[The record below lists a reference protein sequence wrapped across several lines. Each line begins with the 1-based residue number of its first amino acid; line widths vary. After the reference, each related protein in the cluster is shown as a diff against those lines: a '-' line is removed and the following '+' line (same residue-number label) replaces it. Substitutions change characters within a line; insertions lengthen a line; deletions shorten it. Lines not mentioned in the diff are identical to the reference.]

1 MKQFITIILLFGISN
16 TLFAQHTKSIQ
27 EAMSNYDYEK
37 AIMLI
42 DKEQPT
48 AELLFQK
55 GKALKSLGRNSE
67 ALQTFRQI
75 ISVDSLNQRAF
86 IEAAECC
93 KQSAKYQDALKY
105 YQKAIDIHPDN
116 KYVRIQYI
124 SLLCN
129 LQQYEEAFGESS
141 VLAETD
147 SSAVVLHLQA
157 QSLEGKADFMDAA
170 LGCYHVIQ
178 DKYPDDYLAA
188 AKLGQIYNA
197 MQFYDYAI
205 EATEKYRENDTTNV
219 VVNRQNAQAYCLS
232 GDYPTAIKRYEYLVS
247 QQDSSF
253 HTYYYLGVSYYATER
268 FYEAR
273 DMLEI
278 ARKRDPQNINLLYY
292 LGRSCAKTS
301 WKKQGIEY
309 LETAINLSLPQDSA
323 MIRLYKSLRECCRLG
338 QEPAKAIQA
347 AKDQYKYDKTNHKLL
362 YDIGTNYLFIKDNR
376 NATHYLE
383 AFLKTRPKDT
393 QGNGLKINEQG
404 ETEIDMEYYYRLA
417 AETLKKLKEK
427 AKEEDFMKNGIPAK
441 E

>member
-1 MKQFITIILLFGISN
+1 MKQLILFLLLGTCN
-16 TLFAQHTKSIQ
+16 TLFAQHTKLIQ
-27 EAMSNYDYEK
+27 EAMNNYDYEK

-48 AELLFQK
+48 TELLFQK
-55 GKALKSLGRNSE
+55 GKALKSLGRNAE
-67 ALQTFRQI
+67 ALHTFRQI
-75 ISVDSLNQRAF
+75 IAGDSLNQRAF

-147 SSAVVLHLQA
+147 SSAVILHLQA
-157 QSLEGKADFMDAA
+157 QSLEGRTGFLDAA

-197 MQFYDYAI
+197 MQFYEYAI
-205 EATEKYRENDTTNV
+205 EATEKYREADTTNV
-219 VVNRQNAQAYCLS
+219 VVNRRNAQAYCLS
-232 GDYPTAIKRYEYLVS
+232 GDYPMAIKRYEYLVG
-247 QQDSSF
+247 QRDSSF
-253 HTYYYLGVSYYATER
+253 HTYYYLGVSYYATEK
-268 FYEAR
+268 FYEAH

-278 ARKRDPQNINLLYY
+278 ARKYDPENVNLLYY
-292 LGRSCAKTS
+292 LGRACAKTS

-309 LETAINLSLPQDSA
+309 LETAIDLSLPKDSA
-323 MIRLYKSLRECCRLG
+323 MTRLYKGLRDCCRLG
-338 QEPAKAIQA
+338 REPAKAIQA

-362 YDIGTNYLFIKDNR
+362 YDIAIDYLFMKDNK

-383 AFLKTRPKDT
+383 VFLKTRPKDT
-393 QGNGLKINEQG
+393 KETAIEINKKG
-404 ETEIDMEYYYRLA
+404 EVEVNMEYYYRSA
-417 AETLKKLKEK
+417 METLKKLKQK
-427 AKEEDFMKNGIPAK
+427 AKEEDFFKNGTLSK

>member
-1 MKQFITIILLFGISN
+1 MKQLILFLLLGTCN
-16 TLFAQHTKSIQ
+16 TLFAQHTKLIQ
-27 EAMSNYDYEK
+27 EAMNNYDYEK

-48 AELLFQK
+48 TELLFQK
-55 GKALKSLGRNSE
+55 GKALKSLGHNAE
-67 ALQTFRQI
+67 ALHTFRQI
-75 ISVDSLNQRAF
+75 IAGDSLNQRAF

-147 SSAVVLHLQA
+147 SSAVILHLQA
-157 QSLEGKADFMDAA
+157 QSLEGRTGFLDAA

-197 MQFYDYAI
+197 MQFYEYAI
-205 EATEKYRENDTTNV
+205 EATEKYREADTTNV

-232 GDYPTAIKRYEYLVS
+232 GDYPMAIKRYEYLVG
-247 QQDSSF
+247 QRDSSF
-253 HTYYYLGVSYYATER
+253 HTYYYLGVSYYATEK
-268 FYEAR
+268 FYEAH

-278 ARKRDPQNINLLYY
+278 ARKYDPENVNLLYY
-292 LGRSCAKTS
+292 LGRACAKTS

-309 LETAINLSLPQDSA
+309 LETAIDLSLPKDSA
-323 MIRLYKSLRECCRLG
+323 MTRLYKGLRDCCRLG
-338 QEPAKAIQA
+338 REPAKAIQA

-362 YDIGTNYLFIKDNR
+362 YDIAIDYLFMKDNK

-383 AFLKTRPKDT
+383 VFLKTRPKDT
-393 QGNGLKINEQG
+393 KETAIEINKKG
-404 ETEIDMEYYYRLA
+404 EVEVNMEYYYRSA
-417 AETLKKLKEK
+417 METLKKLKQK
-427 AKEEDFMKNGIPAK
+427 AKEEDFFKNGTLSK

>member
-1 MKQFITIILLFGISN
+1 MKQLILFLLLGTCN
-16 TLFAQHTKSIQ
+16 TLFAQHTKLIQ
-27 EAMSNYDYEK
+27 EAMNNYDYEK

-48 AELLFQK
+48 TELLFQK
-55 GKALKSLGRNSE
+55 GKALKSLGRNAE
-67 ALQTFRQI
+67 ALHTFRQI
-75 ISVDSLNQRAF
+75 IAGDSLNQRAF

-147 SSAVVLHLQA
+147 SSAVILHLQA
-157 QSLEGKADFMDAA
+157 QSLEGRTGFLDAA

-197 MQFYDYAI
+197 MQFYEYAI
-205 EATEKYRENDTTNV
+205 EATEKYREADTTNV

-232 GDYPTAIKRYEYLVS
+232 GDYPMAIKRYEYLVG
-247 QQDSSF
+247 QRDSSF
-253 HTYYYLGVSYYATER
+253 HTYYYLGVSYYATEK
-268 FYEAR
+268 FYEAH

-278 ARKRDPQNINLLYY
+278 ARKYDPENVNLLYY
-292 LGRSCAKTS
+292 LGRACAKTS

-309 LETAINLSLPQDSA
+309 LETAIDLSLPKDSA
-323 MIRLYKSLRECCRLG
+323 MTRLYKGLRDCCRLG
-338 QEPAKAIQA
+338 REPAKAIQA

-362 YDIGTNYLFIKDNR
+362 YDIAIDYLFMKDNK

-393 QGNGLKINEQG
+393 KETAIEINKKG
-404 ETEIDMEYYYRLA
+404 EVEDNMEYYYRSA
-417 AETLKKLKEK
+417 METLKKLKQK
-427 AKEEDFMKNGIPAK
+427 AKEEDFFKNGTLSK

>member
-1 MKQFITIILLFGISN
+1 MN
-16 TLFAQHTKSIQ
+16 
-27 EAMSNYDYEK
+27 NYDYEK

-48 AELLFQK
+48 TELLFQK
-55 GKALKSLGRNSE
+55 GKALKSLGRNAE
-67 ALQTFRQI
+67 ALHTFRQI
-75 ISVDSLNQRAF
+75 IAGDSLNQRAF

-147 SSAVVLHLQA
+147 SSAVILHLQA
-157 QSLEGKADFMDAA
+157 QSLEGRTGFLDAA

-197 MQFYDYAI
+197 MQFYEYAI
-205 EATEKYRENDTTNV
+205 EATEEYREADTTNV

-232 GDYPTAIKRYEYLVS
+232 GDYPMAIKRYEYLVG
-247 QQDSSF
+247 QRDSSF
-253 HTYYYLGVSYYATER
+253 HTYYYLGVSYYATEK
-268 FYEAR
+268 FYEAH

-278 ARKRDPQNINLLYY
+278 ARKYDPENVNLLYY
-292 LGRSCAKTS
+292 LGRACAKTS

-309 LETAINLSLPQDSA
+309 LETAIDLSLPKDSA
-323 MIRLYKSLRECCRLG
+323 MTRLYKGLRDCCRLG
-338 QEPAKAIQA
+338 REPAKAIQA

-362 YDIGTNYLFIKDNR
+362 YDIAIDYLFMKDNK

-393 QGNGLKINEQG
+393 KETAIEINKKG
-404 ETEIDMEYYYRLA
+404 EVEVNMEYYYRSA
-417 AETLKKLKEK
+417 METLKKLKQK
-427 AKEEDFMKNGIPAK
+427 AKEEDFFKNGTLSK

>member
-1 MKQFITIILLFGISN
+1 MKQLILFLLLGTCN
-16 TLFAQHTKSIQ
+16 TLFAQHTKLIQ
-27 EAMSNYDYEK
+27 EAMNNYDYEK

-48 AELLFQK
+48 TELLFQK
-55 GKALKSLGRNSE
+55 GKALKSLGRNAE
-67 ALQTFRQI
+67 ALHTFRQI
-75 ISVDSLNQRAF
+75 IAGDSLNQRAF

-147 SSAVVLHLQA
+147 SSAVILHLQA
-157 QSLEGKADFMDAA
+157 QSLEGRTGFLDAA

-197 MQFYDYAI
+197 MQFYEYAI
-205 EATEKYRENDTTNV
+205 EATEKYREADTTNV

-232 GDYPTAIKRYEYLVS
+232 GDYPMAIKRYEYLVG
-247 QQDSSF
+247 QRDSSF
-253 HTYYYLGVSYYATER
+253 HTYYYLGVSYYATEK
-268 FYEAR
+268 FYEAH

-278 ARKRDPQNINLLYY
+278 ARKYDPENVNLLYY
-292 LGRSCAKTS
+292 LGRACAKTS

-309 LETAINLSLPQDSA
+309 LETAIDLSLPKDSA
-323 MIRLYKSLRECCRLG
+323 MTRLYKGLRDCCRLG
-338 QEPAKAIQA
+338 REPAKAIQA
-347 AKDQYKYDKTNHKLL
+347 AKDQYKYDKTNLKLL
-362 YDIGTNYLFIKDNR
+362 YDIAIDYLFMKDNK

-383 AFLKTRPKDT
+383 VFLKTRPKDT
-393 QGNGLKINEQG
+393 KETAIEINKKG
-404 ETEIDMEYYYRLA
+404 EVEVNMEYYYRSA
-417 AETLKKLKEK
+417 METLKKLKQK
-427 AKEEDFMKNGIPAK
+427 AKEEDFFKNGTLSK

>member
-1 MKQFITIILLFGISN
+1 MKQLILFLLLGTCN
-16 TLFAQHTKSIQ
+16 TLFAQHTKLIQ
-27 EAMSNYDYEK
+27 EAMNNYDYEK

-48 AELLFQK
+48 TELLFQK
-55 GKALKSLGRNSE
+55 GKALKSLGRNAE
-67 ALQTFRQI
+67 ALHTFRQI
-75 ISVDSLNQRAF
+75 IAGDSLHQRAF

-147 SSAVVLHLQA
+147 SSAVILHLQA
-157 QSLEGKADFMDAA
+157 QSLEGRTGFLDAA

-197 MQFYDYAI
+197 MQFYEYAI
-205 EATEKYRENDTTNV
+205 EATEKYREADTTNV

-232 GDYPTAIKRYEYLVS
+232 GDYPMAIKRYEYLVG
-247 QQDSSF
+247 QRDSSF
-253 HTYYYLGVSYYATER
+253 HTYYYLGVSYYATEK
-268 FYEAR
+268 FYEAH

-278 ARKRDPQNINLLYY
+278 ARKYDPENVNLLYY
-292 LGRSCAKTS
+292 LGRACAKTS

-309 LETAINLSLPQDSA
+309 LETAIDLSLPKDSA
-323 MIRLYKSLRECCRLG
+323 MTRLYKGLRDCCRLG
-338 QEPAKAIQA
+338 REPAKAIQA

-362 YDIGTNYLFIKDNR
+362 YDIAIDYLFMKDNK

-383 AFLKTRPKDT
+383 VFLKTRPKDT
-393 QGNGLKINEQG
+393 KETAIEINKKG
-404 ETEIDMEYYYRLA
+404 EVEVNMEYYYRSA
-417 AETLKKLKEK
+417 METLKKLKQK
-427 AKEEDFMKNGIPAK
+427 AKEEDFFKNGTLSK

>member
-1 MKQFITIILLFGISN
+1 MKQLILFLLLGTCN
-16 TLFAQHTKSIQ
+16 TLFAQHPKLIQ
-27 EAMSNYDYEK
+27 EAMNNYDYEK

-48 AELLFQK
+48 TELLFQK
-55 GKALKSLGRNSE
+55 GKALKSLGRNAE
-67 ALQTFRQI
+67 ALHTFRQI
-75 ISVDSLNQRAF
+75 IAGDSLNQRAF

-147 SSAVVLHLQA
+147 SSAVILHLQA
-157 QSLEGKADFMDAA
+157 QSLEGRTGFLDAA

-197 MQFYDYAI
+197 MQFYEYAI
-205 EATEKYRENDTTNV
+205 EATEKYREADTTNV

-232 GDYPTAIKRYEYLVS
+232 GDYPMAIKRYEYLVG
-247 QQDSSF
+247 QRDSSF
-253 HTYYYLGVSYYATER
+253 HTYYYLGISYYATEK
-268 FYEAR
+268 FYEAH

-278 ARKRDPQNINLLYY
+278 ARKYDPENVNLLYY
-292 LGRSCAKTS
+292 LGRACAKTS

-309 LETAINLSLPQDSA
+309 LETAIDLSLPKDSA
-323 MIRLYKSLRECCRLG
+323 MTRLYKGLRDCCRLG
-338 QEPAKAIQA
+338 REPAKAIQA

-362 YDIGTNYLFIKDNR
+362 YDIAIDYLFMKDNK

-393 QGNGLKINEQG
+393 KETAIEINKKG
-404 ETEIDMEYYYRLA
+404 EVEVNMEYYYRSA
-417 AETLKKLKEK
+417 METLKKLKQK
-427 AKEEDFMKNGIPAK
+427 AKEEDFFKNGTLSK

>member
-1 MKQFITIILLFGISN
+1 MKQLILFLLLGTCN
-16 TLFAQHTKSIQ
+16 TLFAQHTKLIQ
-27 EAMSNYDYEK
+27 EAMNNYDYEK

-48 AELLFQK
+48 TELLFQK
-55 GKALKSLGRNSE
+55 GKALKSLGRNAE
-67 ALQTFRQI
+67 ALHTFRQI
-75 ISVDSLNQRAF
+75 IAGDSLNQRAF

-141 VLAETD
+141 VLAEPD
-147 SSAVVLHLQA
+147 SSAVILHLQA
-157 QSLEGKADFMDAA
+157 QSLEGRTGFLDAA

-197 MQFYDYAI
+197 MQFYEYAI
-205 EATEKYRENDTTNV
+205 EATEKYREADTTNV

-232 GDYPTAIKRYEYLVS
+232 GDYPMAIKRYEYLVG
-247 QQDSSF
+247 QRDSSF
-253 HTYYYLGVSYYATER
+253 HTYYYLGVSYYATEK
-268 FYEAR
+268 FYEAH

-278 ARKRDPQNINLLYY
+278 ARKYDPENVNLLYY
-292 LGRSCAKTS
+292 LGRACAKTS

-309 LETAINLSLPQDSA
+309 LETAIDLSLPKDSA
-323 MIRLYKSLRECCRLG
+323 MTRLYKGLRDCCRLG
-338 QEPAKAIQA
+338 REPAKAIQA

-362 YDIGTNYLFIKDNR
+362 YDIAIDYLFMKDNK

-383 AFLKTRPKDT
+383 VFLKTRPKDT
-393 QGNGLKINEQG
+393 KETAIEINKKG
-404 ETEIDMEYYYRLA
+404 EVEVNMEYYYRSA
-417 AETLKKLKEK
+417 METLKKLKQK
-427 AKEEDFMKNGIPAK
+427 AKEEDFFKNGTLSK

>member
-1 MKQFITIILLFGISN
+1 MKQLILFLLLGTCN
-16 TLFAQHTKSIQ
+16 TLFAQHTKLIQ
-27 EAMSNYDYEK
+27 EAMNNYDYEK

-48 AELLFQK
+48 TELLFQK
-55 GKALKSLGRNSE
+55 GKALKSLGRNAE
-67 ALQTFRQI
+67 ALHTFRQI
-75 ISVDSLNQRAF
+75 IAGDSLNQRAF
-86 IEAAECC
+86 IEVAECC

-147 SSAVVLHLQA
+147 SSAVILHLQA
-157 QSLEGKADFMDAA
+157 QSLEGRTGFLDAA

-197 MQFYDYAI
+197 MQFYEYAI
-205 EATEKYRENDTTNV
+205 EATEKYREADTTNV

-232 GDYPTAIKRYEYLVS
+232 GDYPMAIKRYEYLVG
-247 QQDSSF
+247 QRDSSF
-253 HTYYYLGVSYYATER
+253 HTYYYLGVSYYATEK
-268 FYEAR
+268 FYEAH

-278 ARKRDPQNINLLYY
+278 ARKYDPENVNLLYY
-292 LGRSCAKTS
+292 LGRACAKTS

-309 LETAINLSLPQDSA
+309 LETAIDLSLPKDSA
-323 MIRLYKSLRECCRLG
+323 MTRLYKGLRDCCRLG
-338 QEPAKAIQA
+338 REPAKAIQA

-362 YDIGTNYLFIKDNR
+362 YDIAIDYLFMKDNK

-393 QGNGLKINEQG
+393 KETAIEINKKG
-404 ETEIDMEYYYRLA
+404 EVEVNMEYYYRSA
-417 AETLKKLKEK
+417 METLKKLKQK
-427 AKEEDFMKNGIPAK
+427 AKEEDFFKNGTLSK

>member
-1 MKQFITIILLFGISN
+1 MKQLILFLLLGTCN
-16 TLFAQHTKSIQ
+16 TLFAQHTKLIQ
-27 EAMSNYDYEK
+27 EAMNNYDYEK

-48 AELLFQK
+48 TELLFQK
-55 GKALKSLGRNSE
+55 GKALKSLGRNAE
-67 ALQTFRQI
+67 ALHTFRQI
-75 ISVDSLNQRAF
+75 IAGDSLNQRAF

-147 SSAVVLHLQA
+147 SSAVILHLQA
-157 QSLEGKADFMDAA
+157 QSLEGRTGFLDAA

-197 MQFYDYAI
+197 MQFYEYAI
-205 EATEKYRENDTTNV
+205 EATEKYREADTTNV

-232 GDYPTAIKRYEYLVS
+232 GDYPMAIKRYEYLVG
-247 QQDSSF
+247 QRDSSF
-253 HTYYYLGVSYYATER
+253 HTYYYLGVSYYATEK
-268 FYEAR
+268 FYEAH

-278 ARKRDPQNINLLYY
+278 ARKYDPENVNLLYY
-292 LGRSCAKTS
+292 LGRACAKTS

-309 LETAINLSLPQDSA
+309 LETAIDLSLPKDSA
-323 MIRLYKSLRECCRLG
+323 MTRLYKGLRDCCRLG
-338 QEPAKAIQA
+338 REPAQAIQA

-362 YDIGTNYLFIKDNR
+362 YDIAIDYLFMKDNK

-393 QGNGLKINEQG
+393 KETAIEINKKG
-404 ETEIDMEYYYRLA
+404 EVEVNMEYYYRSA
-417 AETLKKLKEK
+417 METLKKLKQK
-427 AKEEDFMKNGIPAK
+427 AKEEDFFKNGTLSK

>member
-1 MKQFITIILLFGISN
+1 MKQLILFLLLGTCN
-16 TLFAQHTKSIQ
+16 TLFAQHTKLIQ
-27 EAMSNYDYEK
+27 EAMNNYDYEK

-48 AELLFQK
+48 TELLFQK
-55 GKALKSLGRNSE
+55 GKALKSLGRNAE
-67 ALQTFRQI
+67 ALHTFRQI
-75 ISVDSLNQRAF
+75 IAGDSLNQRAF

-147 SSAVVLHLQA
+147 GSAVILHLQA
-157 QSLEGKADFMDAA
+157 QSLEGRTGFLDAA

-197 MQFYDYAI
+197 MQFYEYAI
-205 EATEKYRENDTTNV
+205 EATEKYREADTTNV

-232 GDYPTAIKRYEYLVS
+232 GDYPMAIKRYEYLVG
-247 QQDSSF
+247 QRDSSF
-253 HTYYYLGVSYYATER
+253 HTYYYLGVSYYATEK
-268 FYEAR
+268 FYEAH

-278 ARKRDPQNINLLYY
+278 ARKYDPENVNLLYY
-292 LGRSCAKTS
+292 LGRACAKTS

-309 LETAINLSLPQDSA
+309 LETAIDLSLPKDSA
-323 MIRLYKSLRECCRLG
+323 MTRLYKGLRDCCRLG
-338 QEPAKAIQA
+338 REPAKAIQA

-362 YDIGTNYLFIKDNR
+362 YDIAIDYLFMKDNK

-393 QGNGLKINEQG
+393 KETAIEINKKG
-404 ETEIDMEYYYRLA
+404 EVEVNMEYYYRSA
-417 AETLKKLKEK
+417 METLKKLKQK
-427 AKEEDFMKNGIPAK
+427 AKEEDFFKNGTLSK

>member
-1 MKQFITIILLFGISN
+1 MKQLILFLLLGTCN
-16 TLFAQHTKSIQ
+16 TLFAQHTKLIQ
-27 EAMSNYDYEK
+27 EAMNNYDYEK

-48 AELLFQK
+48 TELLFQK
-55 GKALKSLGRNSE
+55 GKALKSLGRNAE
-67 ALQTFRQI
+67 ALHTFRQI
-75 ISVDSLNQRAF
+75 IAGDSLTQRAF

-147 SSAVVLHLQA
+147 SSAVILHLQA
-157 QSLEGKADFMDAA
+157 QSLEGRTGFLDAA

-197 MQFYDYAI
+197 MQFYEYAI
-205 EATEKYRENDTTNV
+205 EATEKYREADTTNV

-232 GDYPTAIKRYEYLVS
+232 GDYPMAIKRYEYLVG
-247 QQDSSF
+247 QRDSSF
-253 HTYYYLGVSYYATER
+253 HTYYYLGVSYYATEK
-268 FYEAR
+268 FYEAH

-278 ARKRDPQNINLLYY
+278 ARKYDPENVNLLYY
-292 LGRSCAKTS
+292 LGRACAKTS

-309 LETAINLSLPQDSA
+309 LETAIDLSLPKDSA
-323 MIRLYKSLRECCRLG
+323 MTRLYKGLRDCCRLG
-338 QEPAKAIQA
+338 REPAKAIQA

-362 YDIGTNYLFIKDNR
+362 YDIAIDYLFMKDNK

-383 AFLKTRPKDT
+383 VFLKTRPKDT
-393 QGNGLKINEQG
+393 KETAIEINKKG
-404 ETEIDMEYYYRLA
+404 EVEVNMEYYYRSA
-417 AETLKKLKEK
+417 METLKKLKQK
-427 AKEEDFMKNGIPAK
+427 AKEEDFFKNGTLSK

>member
-1 MKQFITIILLFGISN
+1 MKQLILFLLLGTCN
-16 TLFAQHTKSIQ
+16 TLFAQHTKLIQ
-27 EAMSNYDYEK
+27 EAMNNYDYEK

-48 AELLFQK
+48 TELLFQK
-55 GKALKSLGRNSE
+55 GKALKSLGRNAE
-67 ALQTFRQI
+67 ALHTFRQI
-75 ISVDSLNQRAF
+75 IAGDSLNQRAF

-147 SSAVVLHLQA
+147 SSAVILHLQA
-157 QSLEGKADFMDAA
+157 QSLEGRTGFLDAA

-197 MQFYDYAI
+197 MQFYEYAI
-205 EATEKYRENDTTNV
+205 EATEKYREADTTNV
-219 VVNRQNAQAYCLS
+219 VVNRQNAQACCLS
-232 GDYPTAIKRYEYLVS
+232 GDYPMAIKRYEYLVG
-247 QQDSSF
+247 QRDSSF
-253 HTYYYLGVSYYATER
+253 HTYYYLGISYYATEK
-268 FYEAR
+268 FYEAH

-278 ARKRDPQNINLLYY
+278 ARKYDPENVNLLYY
-292 LGRSCAKTS
+292 LGRACAKTS

-309 LETAINLSLPQDSA
+309 LETAIDLSLPKDSA
-323 MIRLYKSLRECCRLG
+323 MTRLYKGLRDCCRLG
-338 QEPAKAIQA
+338 REPAKAIQA

-362 YDIGTNYLFIKDNR
+362 YDIAIDYLFMKDNK

-393 QGNGLKINEQG
+393 KETAIEINKKG
-404 ETEIDMEYYYRLA
+404 EVEVNMEYYYRSA
-417 AETLKKLKEK
+417 METLKKLKQK
-427 AKEEDFMKNGIPAK
+427 AKEEDFFKNGTLSK

>member
-1 MKQFITIILLFGISN
+1 MKQLILFLLLGTCN
-16 TLFAQHTKSIQ
+16 TLFAQHTKLIQ
-27 EAMSNYDYEK
+27 EAMNNYDYEK

-42 DKEQPT
+42 DKEQPPT
-48 AELLFQK
+48 ELRFRK
-55 GKALKSLGRNSE
+55 GKALKSLGRNAE
-67 ALQTFRQI
+67 ALHTFRQI
-75 ISVDSLNQRAF
+75 IAGDSLNQRAF

-147 SSAVVLHLQA
+147 SSAVILHLQA
-157 QSLEGKADFMDAA
+157 QSLEGRTGFLDAA

-197 MQFYDYAI
+197 MQFYEYAI
-205 EATEKYRENDTTNV
+205 EATEKYREADTTNV

-232 GDYPTAIKRYEYLVS
+232 GDYPMAIKRYEYLVG
-247 QQDSSF
+247 QRDSSF
-253 HTYYYLGVSYYATER
+253 HTYYYLGVSYYATEK
-268 FYEAR
+268 FYEAH

-278 ARKRDPQNINLLYY
+278 ARKYDPENVNLLYY
-292 LGRSCAKTS
+292 LGRACAKTS

-309 LETAINLSLPQDSA
+309 LETAIDLSLPKDSA
-323 MIRLYKSLRECCRLG
+323 MTRLYKGLRDCCRLG
-338 QEPAKAIQA
+338 REPAKAIQA

-362 YDIGTNYLFIKDNR
+362 YDIAIDYLFMKDNK

-393 QGNGLKINEQG
+393 KETAIEINKKG
-404 ETEIDMEYYYRLA
+404 EVEVNMEYYYRSA
-417 AETLKKLKEK
+417 METLKKLKQK
-427 AKEEDFMKNGIPAK
+427 AKEEDFFKNGTLSK

>member
-1 MKQFITIILLFGISN
+1 MKQLILFLLLGTCN
-16 TLFAQHTKSIQ
+16 TLFAQHTKLIQ
-27 EAMSNYDYEK
+27 EAMNNYDYEK

-48 AELLFQK
+48 TELLFQK
-55 GKALKSLGRNSE
+55 GKALKSLGRNAE
-67 ALQTFRQI
+67 ALHTFRQI
-75 ISVDSLNQRAF
+75 IAGDSLNQRAF

-147 SSAVVLHLQA
+147 SSAVILHLQA
-157 QSLEGKADFMDAA
+157 QSLEGRTGFLDAA

-197 MQFYDYAI
+197 MQFYEYAI
-205 EATEKYRENDTTNV
+205 EATEKYREADTTNV

-232 GDYPTAIKRYEYLVS
+232 GDYPMAIKRYEYLVG
-247 QQDSSF
+247 QRDSSF
-253 HTYYYLGVSYYATER
+253 HTYYYLGISYYATEK
-268 FYEAR
+268 FYEAH

-278 ARKRDPQNINLLYY
+278 ARKYDPENVNLLYY
-292 LGRSCAKTS
+292 LGRACAKTS
-301 WKKQGIEY
+301 LKKQGIEY
-309 LETAINLSLPQDSA
+309 LETAIDLSLPKDSA
-323 MIRLYKSLRECCRLG
+323 MTRLYKGLRDCCRLG
-338 QEPAKAIQA
+338 REPAKAIQA

-362 YDIGTNYLFIKDNR
+362 YDIAIDYLFMKDNK

-393 QGNGLKINEQG
+393 KETAIEINKKG
-404 ETEIDMEYYYRLA
+404 EVEVNMEYYYRSA
-417 AETLKKLKEK
+417 METLKKLKQK
-427 AKEEDFMKNGIPAK
+427 AKEEDFFKNGTLSK

>member
-1 MKQFITIILLFGISN
+1 MKQLILFLLLGTCN
-16 TLFAQHTKSIQ
+16 TLFAQHTKLIQ
-27 EAMSNYDYEK
+27 EAMNNYDYEK

-48 AELLFQK
+48 TELLFQK
-55 GKALKSLGRNSE
+55 GKALKSLGRNAE
-67 ALQTFRQI
+67 ALHTFRQI
-75 ISVDSLNQRAF
+75 IAGDSLNQRAF

-147 SSAVVLHLQA
+147 SSAVILHLQA
-157 QSLEGKADFMDAA
+157 QSLEGRTGFLDAA

-197 MQFYDYAI
+197 MQFYEYAI
-205 EATEKYRENDTTNV
+205 EATEKYREADTTNV

-232 GDYPTAIKRYEYLVS
+232 GDYPMAIKRYEYLVG
-247 QQDSSF
+247 QRDSSF
-253 HTYYYLGVSYYATER
+253 HTYYYLGVSYYATEK
-268 FYEAR
+268 FYEAH

-278 ARKRDPQNINLLYY
+278 ARKYDPENVNLLYY
-292 LGRSCAKTS
+292 LGRACAKTS

-309 LETAINLSLPQDSA
+309 LETAIDLSLPKDSA
-323 MIRLYKSLRECCRLG
+323 MTRLYKGLRDCCRLG
-338 QEPAKAIQA
+338 REPAKAIQA

-362 YDIGTNYLFIKDNR
+362 YDIAIDYLFMKDNK

-393 QGNGLKINEQG
+393 KETAIERNKKG
-404 ETEIDMEYYYRLA
+404 EVEVNMEYYYRSA
-417 AETLKKLKEK
+417 METLKKLKQK
-427 AKEEDFMKNGIPAK
+427 AKEEDFFKNGTLSK

>member
-1 MKQFITIILLFGISN
+1 MKQLIHFLLLGTCN
-16 TLFAQHTKSIQ
+16 TLFAQHTKLIQ
-27 EAMSNYDYEK
+27 EAMNNYDYEK

-48 AELLFQK
+48 TELLFQK
-55 GKALKSLGRNSE
+55 GKALKSLGRNAE
-67 ALQTFRQI
+67 ALHTFRQI
-75 ISVDSLNQRAF
+75 IAGDSLNQRAF

-147 SSAVVLHLQA
+147 SSAVILHLQA
-157 QSLEGKADFMDAA
+157 QSLEGRTGFLDAA

-197 MQFYDYAI
+197 MQFYEYAI
-205 EATEKYRENDTTNV
+205 EATEKYREADTTNV

-232 GDYPTAIKRYEYLVS
+232 GDYPMAIKRYEYLVG
-247 QQDSSF
+247 QRDSSF
-253 HTYYYLGVSYYATER
+253 HTYYYLGVSYYATEK
-268 FYEAR
+268 FYEAH

-278 ARKRDPQNINLLYY
+278 ARKYDPENVNLLYY
-292 LGRSCAKTS
+292 LGRACAKTS

-309 LETAINLSLPQDSA
+309 LETAIDLSLPKDSA
-323 MIRLYKSLRECCRLG
+323 MTRLYKGLRDCCRLG
-338 QEPAKAIQA
+338 REPAKAIQA

-362 YDIGTNYLFIKDNR
+362 YDIAIDYLFMKDNK

-383 AFLKTRPKDT
+383 VFLKTRPKDT
-393 QGNGLKINEQG
+393 KETAIEINKKG
-404 ETEIDMEYYYRLA
+404 EVEVNMEYYYRSA
-417 AETLKKLKEK
+417 METLKKLKQK
-427 AKEEDFMKNGIPAK
+427 AKEEDFFKNGTLSK

>member
-1 MKQFITIILLFGISN
+1 MKQIILFLLLGTCN
-16 TLFAQHTKSIQ
+16 TLFAQHTKLIQ
-27 EAMSNYDYEK
+27 EAMNNYDYEK

-48 AELLFQK
+48 TELLFQK
-55 GKALKSLGRNSE
+55 GKALKSLGRNAE
-67 ALQTFRQI
+67 ALHTFRQI
-75 ISVDSLNQRAF
+75 IAGDSLNQRAF

-147 SSAVVLHLQA
+147 SSAVILHLQA
-157 QSLEGKADFMDAA
+157 QSLEGRTGFLDAA

-197 MQFYDYAI
+197 MQFYEYAI
-205 EATEKYRENDTTNV
+205 EATEKYREADTTNV

-232 GDYPTAIKRYEYLVS
+232 GDYPMAIKRYEYLVG
-247 QQDSSF
+247 QRDSSF
-253 HTYYYLGVSYYATER
+253 HTYYYLGVSYYATEK
-268 FYEAR
+268 FYEAH

-278 ARKRDPQNINLLYY
+278 ARKYDPENVNLLYY
-292 LGRSCAKTS
+292 LGRACAKTS

-309 LETAINLSLPQDSA
+309 LETAIDLSLPKDSA
-323 MIRLYKSLRECCRLG
+323 MTRLYKGLRDCCRLG
-338 QEPAKAIQA
+338 REPAKAIQA

-362 YDIGTNYLFIKDNR
+362 YDIAIDYLFMKDNK

-393 QGNGLKINEQG
+393 KETAIEINKKG
-404 ETEIDMEYYYRLA
+404 EVEVNMEYYYRSA
-417 AETLKKLKEK
+417 METLKKLKQK
-427 AKEEDFMKNGIPAK
+427 AKEEDFFKNGTLSK

>member
-1 MKQFITIILLFGISN
+1 MKQLILFLLLGTCN
-16 TLFAQHTKSIQ
+16 TLFAQHTKLIQ
-27 EAMSNYDYEK
+27 EAMNNYDYEK

-48 AELLFQK
+48 TELLFQK
-55 GKALKSLGRNSE
+55 GKALKSLGRNAE
-67 ALQTFRQI
+67 ALHTFRQI
-75 ISVDSLNQRAF
+75 IAGDSLNQRAF

-147 SSAVVLHLQA
+147 SSAVILHLQA
-157 QSLEGKADFMDAA
+157 QSLEGRTGFLDAA

-197 MQFYDYAI
+197 MQFYEYAI
-205 EATEKYRENDTTNV
+205 EATEKYREADTTNV

-232 GDYPTAIKRYEYLVS
+232 GDYPMAIKRYEYLVG
-247 QQDSSF
+247 QRDSSF
-253 HTYYYLGVSYYATER
+253 HTYYYLGVSYYATEK
-268 FYEAR
+268 FYEAH

-278 ARKRDPQNINLLYY
+278 ARKYDPENVNLLYY
-292 LGRSCAKTS
+292 LGRACAKTS

-309 LETAINLSLPQDSA
+309 LETAIDLSLPKDSA
-323 MIRLYKSLRECCRLG
+323 MTRLYKGLRDCCRLG
-338 QEPAKAIQA
+338 REPAKAIQA

-362 YDIGTNYLFIKDNR
+362 YDIAIDYLFMKDNK

-383 AFLKTRPKDT
+383 VFLKTRPKDT
-393 QGNGLKINEQG
+393 KETAIEINKKG
-404 ETEIDMEYYYRLA
+404 EVEVNMEYYYRSA
-417 AETLKKLKEK
+417 METLKKLKQK
-427 AKEEDFMKNGIPAK
+427 AKEEDFFKNGTLSK
-441 E
+441 D

>member
-1 MKQFITIILLFGISN
+1 MKQFILFLLLGTCN
-16 TLFAQHTKSIQ
+16 TLFAQHTKLIQ
-27 EAMSNYDYEK
+27 EAMNNYDYEK

-48 AELLFQK
+48 TELLFQK
-55 GKALKSLGRNSE
+55 GKALKSLGRNTE
-67 ALQTFRQI
+67 ALHSFRQI
-75 ISVDSLNQRAF
+75 IAGDSLNQRAF
-86 IEAAECC
+86 IEVAECC

-147 SSAVVLHLQA
+147 SSAVILHLQA
-157 QSLEGKADFMDAA
+157 QSLEGRTGFLDAA

-197 MQFYDYAI
+197 MQFYEYAI
-205 EATEKYRENDTTNV
+205 EATEKYRDTDTTNV
-219 VVNRQNAQAYCLS
+219 VVNRQNAQAYCLL
-232 GDYPTAIKRYEYLVS
+232 GDYPMAIKRYEYLVG
-247 QQDSSF
+247 QRDSSF
-253 HTYYYLGVSYYATER
+253 HTYYYLGVSYYATEK
-268 FYEAR
+268 FYEAH

-278 ARKRDPQNINLLYY
+278 ARKYDPENVNLLYY
-292 LGRSCAKTS
+292 LGRACAKTS
-301 WKKQGIEY
+301 WKRQGIEY
-309 LETAINLSLPQDSA
+309 LETAIDLSLPKDST
-323 MIRLYKSLRECCRLG
+323 MTRLYKGLRDCCRLG
-338 QEPAKAIQA
+338 REPAKAIQA

-362 YDIGTNYLFIKDNR
+362 YDIAIDYLFMKDNK

-393 QGNGLKINEQG
+393 KETAIEINKKG
-404 ETEIDMEYYYRLA
+404 EVEVNMEYYYRSA
-417 AETLKKLKEK
+417 METLKKLKQK
-427 AKEEDFMKNGIPAK
+427 AKEEDFFKNGTLSK

>member
-1 MKQFITIILLFGISN
+1 MKQLILFLLLGTCN
-16 TLFAQHTKSIQ
+16 TLIAQHTKLIQ
-27 EAMSNYDYEK
+27 EAMNNYDYEK

-48 AELLFQK
+48 TELLFQK
-55 GKALKSLGRNSE
+55 GKALKSLGRNAE
-67 ALQTFRQI
+67 ALHTFRQI
-75 ISVDSLNQRAF
+75 IAGDSLNQRAF

-147 SSAVVLHLQA
+147 SSAVILHLQA
-157 QSLEGKADFMDAA
+157 QSLEGRTGFLDAA

-197 MQFYDYAI
+197 MQFYEYAI
-205 EATEKYRENDTTNV
+205 EATEKYREADTTNV

-232 GDYPTAIKRYEYLVS
+232 GDYPMAIKRYEYLVG
-247 QQDSSF
+247 QRDSSF
-253 HTYYYLGVSYYATER
+253 HTYYYLGVSYYATEK
-268 FYEAR
+268 FYEAH

-278 ARKRDPQNINLLYY
+278 ARKYDPENVNLLYY
-292 LGRSCAKTS
+292 LGRACAKTS

-309 LETAINLSLPQDSA
+309 LETAIDLSLPKDSA
-323 MIRLYKSLRECCRLG
+323 MTRLYKGLRDCCRLG
-338 QEPAKAIQA
+338 REPAKAIQA

-362 YDIGTNYLFIKDNR
+362 YDIAIDYLFMKDNK

-383 AFLKTRPKDT
+383 VFLKTRPKDT
-393 QGNGLKINEQG
+393 KETAIEINKKG
-404 ETEIDMEYYYRLA
+404 EVEVNMEYYYRSA
-417 AETLKKLKEK
+417 METLKKLKQK
-427 AKEEDFMKNGIPAK
+427 AKEEDFFKNGTLSK

>member
-1 MKQFITIILLFGISN
+1 MKQLILFLLLGTCN
-16 TLFAQHTKSIQ
+16 TLFAQHTKLIQ
-27 EAMSNYDYEK
+27 EAMNNYDYEK

-48 AELLFQK
+48 TELLFQK
-55 GKALKSLGRNSE
+55 GKALKSLGRNAE
-67 ALQTFRQI
+67 ALHTFRQI
-75 ISVDSLNQRAF
+75 IAGDSLNQRAF

-147 SSAVVLHLQA
+147 SSAVILHLQA
-157 QSLEGKADFMDAA
+157 QSLEGRTGFLDAA

-197 MQFYDYAI
+197 MQFYEYAI
-205 EATEKYRENDTTNV
+205 EATEKYREADTTNV

-232 GDYPTAIKRYEYLVS
+232 GDYPMAIKRYEYLVG
-247 QQDSSF
+247 QRDSSF
-253 HTYYYLGVSYYATER
+253 HTYYYLGVSYYATEK
-268 FYEAR
+268 FYEAH

-278 ARKRDPQNINLLYY
+278 ARKYDPENVNLLYY
-292 LGRSCAKTS
+292 LGRACAKTS

-309 LETAINLSLPQDSA
+309 LETAIDLSLPKDSA
-323 MIRLYKSLRECCRLG
+323 MTRLYKGLRDCCRLG
-338 QEPAKAIQA
+338 REPAKAIQA

-362 YDIGTNYLFIKDNR
+362 YDIAIDYLFMKDNK

-393 QGNGLKINEQG
+393 KETAIEINKKG
-404 ETEIDMEYYYRLA
+404 EVEVNMEYYYRSA
-417 AETLKKLKEK
+417 METLKKLKQK
-427 AKEEDFMKNGIPAK
+427 VKEEDFFKNGTLSK

>member
-1 MKQFITIILLFGISN
+1 MKQLILFLLLGTCN
-16 TLFAQHTKSIQ
+16 TLFAQHTKLIQ
-27 EAMSNYDYEK
+27 EAMNNYDYEK

-48 AELLFQK
+48 TELLFQK
-55 GKALKSLGRNSE
+55 GKALKSLGRNAE
-67 ALQTFRQI
+67 ALHTFRQI
-75 ISVDSLNQRAF
+75 IAGDSLNQRAF

-147 SSAVVLHLQA
+147 SSAVILHLQA
-157 QSLEGKADFMDAA
+157 QSLEGRTGFLDAA

-188 AKLGQIYNA
+188 AKLGQNYNA
-197 MQFYDYAI
+197 MQFYEYAI
-205 EATEKYRENDTTNV
+205 EATEKYREADTTNV

-232 GDYPTAIKRYEYLVS
+232 GDYPMAIKRYEYLVG
-247 QQDSSF
+247 QRDSSF
-253 HTYYYLGVSYYATER
+253 HTYYYLGVSYYATEK
-268 FYEAR
+268 FYEAH

-278 ARKRDPQNINLLYY
+278 ARKYDPENVNLLYY
-292 LGRSCAKTS
+292 LGRACAKTS

-309 LETAINLSLPQDSA
+309 LETAIDLSLPKDSA
-323 MIRLYKSLRECCRLG
+323 MTRLYKGLRDCCRLG
-338 QEPAKAIQA
+338 REPAKAIQA

-362 YDIGTNYLFIKDNR
+362 YDIAIDYLFMKDNK

-383 AFLKTRPKDT
+383 VFLKTRPKDT
-393 QGNGLKINEQG
+393 KETAIEINKKG
-404 ETEIDMEYYYRLA
+404 EVEVNMEYYYRSA
-417 AETLKKLKEK
+417 METLKKLKQK
-427 AKEEDFMKNGIPAK
+427 AKEEDFFKNGTLSK

>member
-1 MKQFITIILLFGISN
+1 MKQLIPFLLLGTCN
-16 TLFAQHTKSIQ
+16 TLFAQHTKLIQ
-27 EAMSNYDYEK
+27 EAMNNYDYEK

-48 AELLFQK
+48 TELLFQK
-55 GKALKSLGRNSE
+55 GKALKSLGRNAE
-67 ALQTFRQI
+67 ALHTFRQI
-75 ISVDSLNQRAF
+75 IAGDSLNQRAF

-147 SSAVVLHLQA
+147 SSAVILHLQA
-157 QSLEGKADFMDAA
+157 QSLEGRTGFLDAA

-197 MQFYDYAI
+197 MQFYEYAI
-205 EATEKYRENDTTNV
+205 EATEKYREADTTNV

-232 GDYPTAIKRYEYLVS
+232 GDYPMAIKRYEYLVG
-247 QQDSSF
+247 QRDSSF
-253 HTYYYLGVSYYATER
+253 HTYYYLGISYYATEK
-268 FYEAR
+268 FYEAH

-278 ARKRDPQNINLLYY
+278 ARKYDPENVNLLYY
-292 LGRSCAKTS
+292 LGRACAKTS

-309 LETAINLSLPQDSA
+309 LETAIDLSLPKDSA
-323 MIRLYKSLRECCRLG
+323 MTRLYKGLRDCCRLG
-338 QEPAKAIQA
+338 REPAKAIQA

-362 YDIGTNYLFIKDNR
+362 YDIAIDYLFMKDNK

-393 QGNGLKINEQG
+393 KETAIEINKKG
-404 ETEIDMEYYYRLA
+404 EVEVNMEYYYRSA
-417 AETLKKLKEK
+417 METLKKLKQK
-427 AKEEDFMKNGIPAK
+427 AKEEDFFKNGTLSK

>member
-1 MKQFITIILLFGISN
+1 MKQLILFLLLGTCN
-16 TLFAQHTKSIQ
+16 TLFAQHTKLIQ
-27 EAMSNYDYEK
+27 EAMNNYDYEK

-48 AELLFQK
+48 TELLFQK
-55 GKALKSLGRNSE
+55 GKALKSLGRNAE
-67 ALQTFRQI
+67 ALHTFRQI
-75 ISVDSLNQRAF
+75 IAGDSLNQRAF

-147 SSAVVLHLQA
+147 SSAVILHLQA
-157 QSLEGKADFMDAA
+157 QSLEGRTGFLDAA

-197 MQFYDYAI
+197 MQFYEYAI
-205 EATEKYRENDTTNV
+205 EATEKYREADTTNV

-232 GDYPTAIKRYEYLVS
+232 GDYPMAIKRYEYLVG
-247 QQDSSF
+247 QRDSSF
-253 HTYYYLGVSYYATER
+253 HTYYYLGVSYYATEK
-268 FYEAR
+268 FYEAH

-278 ARKRDPQNINLLYY
+278 ARKYDPENVNLLYY
-292 LGRSCAKTS
+292 LGRACAKTS

-309 LETAINLSLPQDSA
+309 LETAIDLSLPKDSA
-323 MIRLYKSLRECCRLG
+323 MTRLYKGLRDCCRLG
-338 QEPAKAIQA
+338 REPAKAIQA
-347 AKDQYKYDKTNHKLL
+347 AKDQYKYDKTNRKLL
-362 YDIGTNYLFIKDNR
+362 YDIAIDYLFMKDNK

-393 QGNGLKINEQG
+393 KETAIEINKKG
-404 ETEIDMEYYYRLA
+404 EVEVNMEYYYRSA
-417 AETLKKLKEK
+417 METLKKLKQK
-427 AKEEDFMKNGIPAK
+427 AKEEDFFKNGTLSK

>member
-1 MKQFITIILLFGISN
+1 MKQLILFLLLGTCN
-16 TLFAQHTKSIQ
+16 TLFAQHTKLIQ
-27 EAMSNYDYEK
+27 EAMNNYDYEK

-48 AELLFQK
+48 TELLFQK
-55 GKALKSLGRNSE
+55 GKALKSLGRNAE
-67 ALQTFRQI
+67 ALHTFRQI
-75 ISVDSLNQRAF
+75 IAGDSLNQRAF

-147 SSAVVLHLQA
+147 SSAVILHLQA
-157 QSLEGKADFMDAA
+157 QSLEGRTGFLDAA

-197 MQFYDYAI
+197 MQFYEYAI
-205 EATEKYRENDTTNV
+205 EATEKYREADTTNA

-232 GDYPTAIKRYEYLVS
+232 GDYPMAIKRYEYLVG
-247 QQDSSF
+247 QRDSSF
-253 HTYYYLGVSYYATER
+253 HTYYYLGVSYYATEK
-268 FYEAR
+268 FYEAH

-278 ARKRDPQNINLLYY
+278 ARKYDPENVNLLYY
-292 LGRSCAKTS
+292 LGRACAKTS

-309 LETAINLSLPQDSA
+309 LETAIDLSLPKDSA
-323 MIRLYKSLRECCRLG
+323 MTRLYKGLRDCCRLG
-338 QEPAKAIQA
+338 REPAKAIQA

-362 YDIGTNYLFIKDNR
+362 YDIAIDYLFMKDNK

-393 QGNGLKINEQG
+393 KETAIEINKKG
-404 ETEIDMEYYYRLA
+404 EVEVNMEYYYRSA
-417 AETLKKLKEK
+417 METLKKLKQK
-427 AKEEDFMKNGIPAK
+427 AKEEDFFKNGTLSK

>member
-1 MKQFITIILLFGISN
+1 M
-16 TLFAQHTKSIQ
+16 
-27 EAMSNYDYEK
+27 
-37 AIMLI
+37 
-42 DKEQPT
+42 
-48 AELLFQK
+48 
-55 GKALKSLGRNSE
+55 GRNAE
-67 ALQTFRQI
+67 ALHTFRQI
-75 ISVDSLNQRAF
+75 IAGDSLNQRAF

-147 SSAVVLHLQA
+147 SSAVILHLQA
-157 QSLEGKADFMDAA
+157 QSLEGRTGFLDAA

-197 MQFYDYAI
+197 MQFYEYAI
-205 EATEKYRENDTTNV
+205 EATEKYREADTTNV

-232 GDYPTAIKRYEYLVS
+232 GDYPMAIKRYEYLVG
-247 QQDSSF
+247 QRDSSF
-253 HTYYYLGVSYYATER
+253 HTYYYLGVSYYATEK
-268 FYEAR
+268 FYEAH

-278 ARKRDPQNINLLYY
+278 ARKYDPENVNLLYY
-292 LGRSCAKTS
+292 LGRACAKTS

-309 LETAINLSLPQDSA
+309 LETAIDLSLPKDSA
-323 MIRLYKSLRECCRLG
+323 MTRLYKGLRDCCRLG
-338 QEPAKAIQA
+338 REPAKAIQA

-362 YDIGTNYLFIKDNR
+362 YDIAIDYLFMKDNK

-383 AFLKTRPKDT
+383 VFLKTRPKDT
-393 QGNGLKINEQG
+393 KETAIEINKKG
-404 ETEIDMEYYYRLA
+404 EVEVNMEYYYRSA
-417 AETLKKLKEK
+417 METLKKLKQK
-427 AKEEDFMKNGIPAK
+427 AKEEDFFKNGTLSK

>member
-1 MKQFITIILLFGISN
+1 MKQLILFLLLGTCN
-16 TLFAQHTKSIQ
+16 TLFAQHTKLIQ
-27 EAMSNYDYEK
+27 EAMNNYDYEK

-48 AELLFQK
+48 TELLFQK
-55 GKALKSLGRNSE
+55 GKALKSLGRNAE
-67 ALQTFRQI
+67 ALHTFRQI
-75 ISVDSLNQRAF
+75 IAGDSLNQRAF

-147 SSAVVLHLQA
+147 SSAVILHLQA
-157 QSLEGKADFMDAA
+157 QSLEGRTGFLDAA

-197 MQFYDYAI
+197 MQFYEYAI
-205 EATEKYRENDTTNV
+205 EATEKYREADTTNV

-232 GDYPTAIKRYEYLVS
+232 GDYPMAIKRYEYLVG
-247 QQDSSF
+247 QRDSSF
-253 HTYYYLGVSYYATER
+253 HTYYYLGISYYATEK
-268 FYEAR
+268 FYEAH

-278 ARKRDPQNINLLYY
+278 ARKYDPENVNLLYY
-292 LGRSCAKTS
+292 LGRACAKTS

-309 LETAINLSLPQDSA
+309 LETAIDLSLPKDSA
-323 MIRLYKSLRECCRLG
+323 MTRLYKGLRDCCRLG
-338 QEPAKAIQA
+338 REPAKAIQA

-362 YDIGTNYLFIKDNR
+362 YDIAIDYLFMKDNK

-383 AFLKTRPKDT
+383 VFLKTRPKDT
-393 QGNGLKINEQG
+393 KETAIEINKKG
-404 ETEIDMEYYYRLA
+404 EVEVNMEYYYRSA
-417 AETLKKLKEK
+417 METLKKLKQK
-427 AKEEDFMKNGIPAK
+427 AKEEDFFKNGTLSK

>member
-1 MKQFITIILLFGISN
+1 MKQLILFLLLGTCN
-16 TLFAQHTKSIQ
+16 TLFAQHTKLIQ
-27 EAMSNYDYEK
+27 EAMNNYDYEK

-48 AELLFQK
+48 TELLFQK
-55 GKALKSLGRNSE
+55 GKALKSLGRNAE
-67 ALQTFRQI
+67 ALHTFRQI
-75 ISVDSLNQRAF
+75 IAGDSLNQRAF

-147 SSAVVLHLQA
+147 SSAVILHLQA
-157 QSLEGKADFMDAA
+157 QSLEGRTGFLDAA

-178 DKYPDDYLAA
+178 DKYPDNYLAA

-197 MQFYDYAI
+197 MQFYEYAI
-205 EATEKYRENDTTNV
+205 EATEKYREADTTNV

-232 GDYPTAIKRYEYLVS
+232 GDYPMAIKRYEYLVG
-247 QQDSSF
+247 QRDSSF
-253 HTYYYLGVSYYATER
+253 HTYYYLGVSYYATEK
-268 FYEAR
+268 FYEAH

-278 ARKRDPQNINLLYY
+278 ARKYDPENVNLLYY
-292 LGRSCAKTS
+292 LGRACAKTS

-309 LETAINLSLPQDSA
+309 LETAIDLSLPKDSA
-323 MIRLYKSLRECCRLG
+323 MTRLYKGLRDCCRLG
-338 QEPAKAIQA
+338 REPAKAIQA

-362 YDIGTNYLFIKDNR
+362 YDIAIDYLFMKDNK

-383 AFLKTRPKDT
+383 VFLKTRPKDT
-393 QGNGLKINEQG
+393 KETAIEINKKG
-404 ETEIDMEYYYRLA
+404 EVEVNMEYYYRSA
-417 AETLKKLKEK
+417 METLKKLKQK
-427 AKEEDFMKNGIPAK
+427 AKEEDFFKNGTLSK

>member
-1 MKQFITIILLFGISN
+1 MKQLILFLLLGTCN
-16 TLFAQHTKSIQ
+16 TLFAQHTKLIQ
-27 EAMSNYDYEK
+27 EAMNNYDYEK

-48 AELLFQK
+48 TELLFQK
-55 GKALKSLGRNSE
+55 GKALKSLGRNAE
-67 ALQTFRQI
+67 ALHTFRQI
-75 ISVDSLNQRAF
+75 IAGDSLNQRAF

-147 SSAVVLHLQA
+147 SSAVILHLQA
-157 QSLEGKADFMDAA
+157 QSLEGRTGFLDAT

-197 MQFYDYAI
+197 MQFYEYAI
-205 EATEKYRENDTTNV
+205 EATEKYREADTTNV

-232 GDYPTAIKRYEYLVS
+232 GDYPMAIKRYEYLVG
-247 QQDSSF
+247 QRDSSF
-253 HTYYYLGVSYYATER
+253 HTYYYLGVSYYATEK
-268 FYEAR
+268 FYEAH

-278 ARKRDPQNINLLYY
+278 ARKYDPENVNLLYY
-292 LGRSCAKTS
+292 LGRACAKTS

-309 LETAINLSLPQDSA
+309 LETAIDLSLPKDSA
-323 MIRLYKSLRECCRLG
+323 MTRLYKGLRDCCRLG
-338 QEPAKAIQA
+338 REPAKAIQA

-362 YDIGTNYLFIKDNR
+362 YDIAIDYLFMKDNK

-383 AFLKTRPKDT
+383 VFLKTRPKDT
-393 QGNGLKINEQG
+393 KETAIEINKKG
-404 ETEIDMEYYYRLA
+404 EVEVNMEYYYRSA
-417 AETLKKLKEK
+417 METLKKLKQK
-427 AKEEDFMKNGIPAK
+427 AKEEDFFKNGTLSK

>member
-1 MKQFITIILLFGISN
+1 MKQLILFLLLGTCN
-16 TLFAQHTKSIQ
+16 TLFAQHTKLIQ
-27 EAMSNYDYEK
+27 EAMNNYDYEK

-48 AELLFQK
+48 TELLFQK
-55 GKALKSLGRNSE
+55 GKALKSLGHNAE
-67 ALQTFRQI
+67 ALHTFRQI
-75 ISVDSLNQRAF
+75 IAGDSLNQRAF

-147 SSAVVLHLQA
+147 SSAVILHLQA
-157 QSLEGKADFMDAA
+157 QSLEGRTGFLDAA

-197 MQFYDYAI
+197 MQFYEYAI
-205 EATEKYRENDTTNV
+205 EATEKYREADTTNV

-232 GDYPTAIKRYEYLVS
+232 GDYPMAIKRYEYLVG
-247 QQDSSF
+247 QRDSSF
-253 HTYYYLGVSYYATER
+253 HTYYYLGVSYYATEK
-268 FYEAR
+268 FYEAH

-278 ARKRDPQNINLLYY
+278 ARKYDPENVNLLYY
-292 LGRSCAKTS
+292 LGRACAKTS

-309 LETAINLSLPQDSA
+309 LETAIDLSLPKDSA
-323 MIRLYKSLRECCRLG
+323 MTRLYKGLRDCCRLG
-338 QEPAKAIQA
+338 REPAKAIQA

-362 YDIGTNYLFIKDNR
+362 YDIAIDYLFMKDNK

-393 QGNGLKINEQG
+393 KETAIEINKKG
-404 ETEIDMEYYYRLA
+404 EVEVNMEYYYRSA
-417 AETLKKLKEK
+417 METLKKLKQK
-427 AKEEDFMKNGIPAK
+427 AKEEDFFKNGTLSK

>member
-1 MKQFITIILLFGISN
+1 MKQFILFLLLGTCN
-16 TLFAQHTKSIQ
+16 TLFAQHTKPIQ
-27 EAMSNYDYEK
+27 EAMNNYDYEK

-48 AELLFQK
+48 TELLFQK
-55 GKALKSLGRNSE
+55 GKALKSLGRNAE
-67 ALQTFRQI
+67 ALHTFRQI
-75 ISVDSLNQRAF
+75 IAGDSLNQRAF

-147 SSAVVLHLQA
+147 SSAVILHLQA
-157 QSLEGKADFMDAA
+157 QSLEGRTGFLDAA

-197 MQFYDYAI
+197 MQFYEYAI
-205 EATEKYRENDTTNV
+205 EATEKYRETDTTNV

-232 GDYPTAIKRYEYLVS
+232 GDYPMAIKRYEYLVG
-247 QQDSSF
+247 QRDSSF
-253 HTYYYLGVSYYATER
+253 HTYYYLGVSYYATEK
-268 FYEAR
+268 FYEAH

-278 ARKRDPQNINLLYY
+278 ARKYDPENVNLLYY
-292 LGRSCAKTS
+292 LGRACAKTS
-301 WKKQGIEY
+301 WKRQGIEY
-309 LETAINLSLPQDSA
+309 LETAIDLSLPKDST
-323 MIRLYKSLRECCRLG
+323 MTRLYKGLRDCCRLG
-338 QEPAKAIQA
+338 REPAKAIQA

-362 YDIGTNYLFIKDNR
+362 YDIAIDYLFMKDNK

-393 QGNGLKINEQG
+393 KETAIEINKKG
-404 ETEIDMEYYYRLA
+404 EVEVNMEYYYRSA
-417 AETLKKLKEK
+417 METLKKLKQK
-427 AKEEDFMKNGIPAK
+427 AKEEDFFKNGTLSK

>member
-1 MKQFITIILLFGISN
+1 MKQLILFLLLGTCN
-16 TLFAQHTKSIQ
+16 TLFAQHTKLIQ
-27 EAMSNYDYEK
+27 EAMNNYDYEK

-48 AELLFQK
+48 TELLFQK
-55 GKALKSLGRNSE
+55 GKALKSLGRNAE
-67 ALQTFRQI
+67 ALHTFRQI
-75 ISVDSLNQRAF
+75 IAGDSLNQRAF

-147 SSAVVLHLQA
+147 SSAVILHLQA
-157 QSLEGKADFMDAA
+157 QSLEGRTGFLDAA

-197 MQFYDYAI
+197 MQFYEYAI
-205 EATEKYRENDTTNV
+205 EATEKYREADTTNV
-219 VVNRQNAQAYCLS
+219 VVNRQNAQAYFLS
-232 GDYPTAIKRYEYLVS
+232 GDYPMAIKRYEYLVG
-247 QQDSSF
+247 QRDSSF
-253 HTYYYLGVSYYATER
+253 HTYYYLGVSYYATEK
-268 FYEAR
+268 FYEAH

-278 ARKRDPQNINLLYY
+278 ARKYDPENVNLLYY
-292 LGRSCAKTS
+292 LGRACAKTS

-309 LETAINLSLPQDSA
+309 LETAIDLSLPKDSA
-323 MIRLYKSLRECCRLG
+323 MTRLYKGLRDCCRLG
-338 QEPAKAIQA
+338 REPAKAIQA

-362 YDIGTNYLFIKDNR
+362 YDIAIDYLFMKDNK

-383 AFLKTRPKDT
+383 VFLKTRPKDT
-393 QGNGLKINEQG
+393 KETAIEINKKG
-404 ETEIDMEYYYRLA
+404 EVEVNMEYYYRSA
-417 AETLKKLKEK
+417 METLKKLKQK
-427 AKEEDFMKNGIPAK
+427 AKEEDFFKNGTLSK

>member
-1 MKQFITIILLFGISN
+1 MKQLILFLLLGTCN
-16 TLFAQHTKSIQ
+16 TLFAQHTKLIH
-27 EAMSNYDYEK
+27 EAMNNYDYEK

-48 AELLFQK
+48 TELLFQK
-55 GKALKSLGRNSE
+55 GKALKSLGRNAE
-67 ALQTFRQI
+67 ALHTFRQI
-75 ISVDSLNQRAF
+75 IAGDSLNQRAF

-147 SSAVVLHLQA
+147 SSAVILHLQA
-157 QSLEGKADFMDAA
+157 QSLEGRTGFLDAA

-197 MQFYDYAI
+197 MQFYEYAI
-205 EATEKYRENDTTNV
+205 EATEKYREADTTNV

-232 GDYPTAIKRYEYLVS
+232 GDYPMAIKRYEYLVG
-247 QQDSSF
+247 QRDSSF
-253 HTYYYLGVSYYATER
+253 HTYYYLGISYYATEK
-268 FYEAR
+268 FYEAH

-278 ARKRDPQNINLLYY
+278 ARKYDPENVNLLYY
-292 LGRSCAKTS
+292 LGRACAKTS

-309 LETAINLSLPQDSA
+309 LETAIDLSLPKDSA
-323 MIRLYKSLRECCRLG
+323 MTRLYKGLRDCCRLG
-338 QEPAKAIQA
+338 REPAKAIQA

-362 YDIGTNYLFIKDNR
+362 YDIAIDYLFMKDNK

-393 QGNGLKINEQG
+393 KETAIEINKKG
-404 ETEIDMEYYYRLA
+404 EVEVNMEYYYRSA
-417 AETLKKLKEK
+417 METLKKLKQK
-427 AKEEDFMKNGIPAK
+427 AKEEDFFKNGTLSK

>member
-1 MKQFITIILLFGISN
+1 MKQLILFLLLGTCN
-16 TLFAQHTKSIQ
+16 TLFAQHTKLIQ
-27 EAMSNYDYEK
+27 EAMNNYDYEK

-48 AELLFQK
+48 TELLFQK
-55 GKALKSLGRNSE
+55 GKALKSLGRNAE
-67 ALQTFRQI
+67 ALHTFRQI
-75 ISVDSLNQRAF
+75 IAGDSLNQRAF

-147 SSAVVLHLQA
+147 SSAVILHLQA
-157 QSLEGKADFMDAA
+157 QSLEGRTGFLDAA

-197 MQFYDYAI
+197 MQFYEYAI
-205 EATEKYRENDTTNV
+205 EATEKYREADTTNV

-232 GDYPTAIKRYEYLVS
+232 GDYPMAIKRYEYLVG
-247 QQDSSF
+247 QRDSSF
-253 HTYYYLGVSYYATER
+253 HTYYYLGVSYYATEK
-268 FYEAR
+268 FYEAH

-278 ARKRDPQNINLLYY
+278 ARKYDPENVNLLYY
-292 LGRSCAKTS
+292 LGRACAKTS

-309 LETAINLSLPQDSA
+309 LETTIDLSLPKDSA
-323 MIRLYKSLRECCRLG
+323 MTRLYKGLRDCCRLG
-338 QEPAKAIQA
+338 REPAKAIQA

-362 YDIGTNYLFIKDNR
+362 YDIAIDYLFMKDNK

-393 QGNGLKINEQG
+393 KETAIEINKKG
-404 ETEIDMEYYYRLA
+404 EVEVNMEYYYRSA
-417 AETLKKLKEK
+417 METLKKLKQK
-427 AKEEDFMKNGIPAK
+427 AKEEDFFKNGTLSK

>member
-1 MKQFITIILLFGISN
+1 MKQLILFLLLDTCN
-16 TLFAQHTKSIQ
+16 TLFAQHTKLIQ
-27 EAMSNYDYEK
+27 EAMNNYDYEK

-48 AELLFQK
+48 TELLFQK
-55 GKALKSLGRNSE
+55 GKALKSLGRNAE
-67 ALQTFRQI
+67 ALHTFRQI
-75 ISVDSLNQRAF
+75 IAGDSLNQRAF

-147 SSAVVLHLQA
+147 SSAVILHLQA
-157 QSLEGKADFMDAA
+157 QSLEGRTGFLDAA

-197 MQFYDYAI
+197 MQFYEYAI
-205 EATEKYRENDTTNV
+205 EATEKYREADTTNV

-232 GDYPTAIKRYEYLVS
+232 GDYPMAIKRYEYLVG
-247 QQDSSF
+247 QRDSSF
-253 HTYYYLGVSYYATER
+253 HTYYYLGVSYYATEK
-268 FYEAR
+268 FYEAH

-278 ARKRDPQNINLLYY
+278 ARKYDPENVNLLYY
-292 LGRSCAKTS
+292 LGRACAKTS

-309 LETAINLSLPQDSA
+309 LETAIDLSLPKDSA
-323 MIRLYKSLRECCRLG
+323 MTRLYKGLRDCCRLG
-338 QEPAKAIQA
+338 REPAKAIQA

-362 YDIGTNYLFIKDNR
+362 YDIAIDYLFMKDNK

-393 QGNGLKINEQG
+393 KETAIEINKKG
-404 ETEIDMEYYYRLA
+404 EVEVNMEYYYRSA
-417 AETLKKLKEK
+417 METLKKLKQK
-427 AKEEDFMKNGIPAK
+427 AKEEDFFKNGTLSK

>member
-1 MKQFITIILLFGISN
+1 MKQLILFLLLGTCN
-16 TLFAQHTKSIQ
+16 TLFAQHTKLIQ
-27 EAMSNYDYEK
+27 EAMNNYDYEK
-37 AIMLI
+37 AIILI

-48 AELLFQK
+48 TELLFQK
-55 GKALKSLGRNSE
+55 GKALKSLGRNAE
-67 ALQTFRQI
+67 ALHTFRQI
-75 ISVDSLNQRAF
+75 IAGDSLNQRAF

-147 SSAVVLHLQA
+147 SSAVILHLQA
-157 QSLEGKADFMDAA
+157 QSLEGRTGFLDAA

-197 MQFYDYAI
+197 MQFYEYAI
-205 EATEKYRENDTTNV
+205 EATEKYREADTTNV

-232 GDYPTAIKRYEYLVS
+232 GDYPMAIKRYEYLVG
-247 QQDSSF
+247 QRDSSF
-253 HTYYYLGVSYYATER
+253 HTYYYLVVSYYATEK
-268 FYEAR
+268 FYEAH

-278 ARKRDPQNINLLYY
+278 ARKYDPENVNLLYY
-292 LGRSCAKTS
+292 LGRACAKTS

-309 LETAINLSLPQDSA
+309 LETAIDLSLPKDSA
-323 MIRLYKSLRECCRLG
+323 MTRLYKGLRDCCRLG
-338 QEPAKAIQA
+338 REPAKAIQA

-362 YDIGTNYLFIKDNR
+362 YDIAIDYLFMKDNK

-393 QGNGLKINEQG
+393 KETAIEINKKG
-404 ETEIDMEYYYRLA
+404 EVEVNMEYYYRSA
-417 AETLKKLKEK
+417 METLKKLKQK
-427 AKEEDFMKNGIPAK
+427 AKEEDFFKNGTLSK